1 MLFLKL
7 FALIY
12 TSFRSVINERPLEVQ
27 HPRVAV
33 LTHLQSGRLQS
44 GSTDAAD
51 VFSEYSS
58 LHELRKYVSEWWLV
72 DIVFHVKHRNGVRD
86 KLEEMHH
93 KSRKGKLWKILAGE
107 KYNKI
112 LHTSVLWKI
121 IRTGNTNFCAA
132 PTLGVE
138 VLKLWVF
145 SKVFLQCVLKC

>member
-51 VFSEYSS
+51 VFFRVFIIARIKKICKRMMIGRYS
-58 LHELRKYVSEWWLV
+58 VSRE
-72 DIVFHVKHRNGVRD
+72 
-86 KLEEMHH
+86 
-93 KSRKGKLWKILAGE
+93 
-107 KYNKI
+107 
-112 LHTSVLWKI
+112 T
-121 IRTGNTNFCAA
+121 
-132 PTLGVE
+132 
-138 VLKLWVF
+138 
-145 SKVFLQCVLKC
+145 